1 MLYFDLKSIHVVVGA
16 LVVGLALASS
26 LYVVLVRRESNA
38 RMLGVAVARWLKIN
52 ALLVLP
58 LVIVQMLLGFS
69 IIAVR
74 HYTMR
79 MLWVQVTFVG
89 FFVLLLAWIKAL
101 YHLLQFRQCLD
112 CLSHYRKWRTSCLF
126 ALCALLLML
135 FFMANRLV

>member
-16 LVVGLALASS
+16 LVVGLALASC
-26 LYVVLVRRESNA
+26 LYVVLVRRESGTLI
-38 RMLGVAVARWLKIN
+38 LGLAVTRWLKVN

-112 CLSHYRKWRTSCLF
+112 CLSHYRKWRTSCLL
-126 ALCALLLML
+126 ALGALLLML